1 MTTLAEAPA
10 LARVTDPHAEAIAR
24 VVAAVDADPGRD
36 WTVDEMA
43 RIAMFSKFHFTRI
56 FTRHVGTTPGRYLM
70 DARIRRAQHLL
81 LMSSLTVTDV
91 THEVGY
97 TGVGT
102 FSSRFSGEVG
112 VSPSEYRRRG
122 GDLSTS
128 TPAGVTS

>member
-1 MTTLAEAPA
+1 MTTLAEAPEA

-24 VVAAVDADPGRD
+24 VVAA
-36 WTVDEMA
+36 VDEMA

-81 LMSSLTVTDV
+81 LMSSRTFTDV

-97 TGVGT
+97 TSVGT

-128 TPAGVTS
+128 TPAGVTP